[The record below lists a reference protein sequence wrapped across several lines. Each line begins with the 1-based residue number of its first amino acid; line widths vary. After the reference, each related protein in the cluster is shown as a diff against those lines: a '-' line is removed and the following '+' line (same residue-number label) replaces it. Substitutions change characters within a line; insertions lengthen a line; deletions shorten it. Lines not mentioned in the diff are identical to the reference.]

1 MTENDK
7 SLNEIVS
14 TLLAERKRDYRNK
27 IILRL
32 FFFIAFLSLIFFV
45 PISKDI
51 SISSP
56 HVALIEI
63 NGLISSETPASAEN
77 IIPLLNRAARY

>member
-1 MTENDK
+1 MTENEK

-32 FFFIAFLSLIFFV
+32 FFFIAFLSLIFLHQLAKTLV
-45 PISKDI
+45 
-51 SISSP
+51 
-56 HVALIEI
+56 
-63 NGLISSETPASAEN
+63 
-77 IIPLLNRAARY
+77 